1 MGGQTRRK
9 GNSLEVLAEQSE
21 ERCEGMEGG
30 REQEGLRDAR
40 GMREGWAEICA
51 PRGLQVE
58 IRSSEVTRVIGEYA
72 LGRGL
77 FACQDFAVNEIITVY
92 GGELISAE
100 EARWMPSPAHLPL
113 LSSCTA
119 WCPKLSTLPC
129 GSAPSPPFLVRL
141 QCSVCEL

>member
-1 MGGQTRRK
+1 MRRDRGWERTGGP
-9 GNSLEVLAEQSE
+9 E
-21 ERCEGMEGG
+21 G
-30 REQEGLRDAR
+30 REGNPWER
-40 GMREGWAEICA
+40 WAEICA

-100 EARWMPSPAHLPL
+100 EARWMPSLAHLPL
-113 LSSCTA
+113 QSSCMA
-119 WCPKLSTLPC
+119 WYPVAN
-129 GSAPSPPFLVRL
+129 GSCRPSPVAARPPLPSFLVRL
-141 QCSVCEL
+141 HMMGVQRV